1 MSCLIDTH
9 TFLWFVLADSRLS
22 HKAQA
27 LAGTSE
33 VVYVSPASY
42 WEISIKVSLGKYLLS
57 EPFALFMERELRQND
72 FTILPI
78 SVAHAAK
85 VSELPFHH
93 RDPFDR
99 MIAAQA
105 LLENISLVSCDKVFD
120 AYGVAR
126 VW

>member
-1 MSCLIDTH
+1 MTCLVDTH
-9 TFLWFVLADSRLS
+9 TFLWFVLADPQLS
-22 HKAQA
+22 QAAQA
-27 LAGTSE
+27 LIETSQ
-33 VVYVSPASY
+33 VVHISPASY
-42 WEISIKVSLGKYLLS
+42 WEIGIKISLGKYLLP
-57 EPFALFMERELRQND
+57 EPFAVFMRRELKHND

-78 SVAHAAK
+78 SVSHAAK

-105 LLENISLVSCDKVFD
+105 LVENISLVSCDKIFD
-120 AYGVAR
+120 SYGVNR